1 MNSNENRFNSILD
14 ATPNRVVYEN
24 HNNYSQIFPTVV
36 DDFPFQIKLWPFHPT
51 TQVWSTKLRV
61 KSAGFQHK
69 KINSI

>member
-1 MNSNENRFNSILD
+1 MKIDLILFWMQLQIG
-14 ATPNRVVYEN
+14 VVYEN

-36 DDFPFQIKLWPFHPT
+36 DVFPFQIKLWPFHPT